1 MHASQ
6 PEMERGKMIKLFSD
20 LQLLIT
26 ETEGDDEDYLL

>member
-20 LQLLIT
+20 PKLLIT